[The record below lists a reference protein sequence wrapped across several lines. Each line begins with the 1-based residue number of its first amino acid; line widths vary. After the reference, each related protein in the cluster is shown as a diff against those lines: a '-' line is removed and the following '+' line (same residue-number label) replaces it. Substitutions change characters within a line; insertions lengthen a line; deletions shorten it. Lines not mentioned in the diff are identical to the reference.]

1 MMQIT
6 EIDDPRLVKGLAHPL
21 RIHIL
26 RVLETRVASPSE
38 IAEEI
43 GAPLGNVSYH
53 VRFLARVGLIEL
65 SSTKPRRGAVEH
77 YYRSV
82 GRVSVTDQAWAQVPE
97 VVKNGMI
104 SATLDQAGR
113 VIGAAASSGGFD
125 RSDAVVARREMLLDE
140 KGFAELAG
148 ELNGLLERIKK
159 IEKESAERLEG
170 MSDHAEAELDT
181 GLVMML
187 FENGQAQL
195 PVQRDGRSR
204 SRSTAKR

>member
-65 SSTKPRRGAVEH
+65 TSTKPRRGAVEH
-77 YYRSV
+77 YYRAV

-125 RSDAVVARREMLLDE
+125 RSDAVATRREMLLDD
-140 KGFAELAG
+140 KGFAELAA
-148 ELNGLLERIKK
+148 ELNGLLERIKE
-159 IEKESAERLEG
+159 IEKDSAERLEG
-170 MSDHAEAELDT
+170 MSDHSDAELDT

-187 FENGQAQL
+187 FENGEAQL
-195 PVQRDGRSR
+195 PTQREGRSR
-204 SRSTAKR
+204 SRSAAKR